1 MKFEKL
7 NEYKLKITLSNTELP
22 NSNGDLDSFM
32 SDPSLAR
39 KSILD
44 LINKA
49 EDEVDFHIG
58 NNKIRIDAKYLYNG
72 DFIFT
77 VTKLIPKKKELKK
90 AKPKK
95 IKTRDTTNCL
105 IYSFGDLEH
114 FFNLCKFLKLHKINN
129 LSNFCKTTEIYK
141 FKSKYYLM
149 FNEINDK
156 YNNIGKLYSCLTEFG
171 NFVSIQDLM
180 IVMIKERGE
189 LIFKNNAIEICQ
201 RNFK

>member
-7 NEYKLKITLSNTELP
+7 NEYKLKITLSNKELP

-49 EDEVDFHIG
+49 EDEVGFHVG
-58 NNKIRIDAKYLYNG
+58 DNKIRIDAKYLYNG

-77 VTKLIPKKKELKK
+77 VTKLITKKKELKK

-95 IKTRDTTNCL
+95 ITPTDGTNCL
-105 IYSFGDLEH
+105 IYSFSDLEH
-114 FFNLCKFLKLHKINN
+114 FFNLCSFLKLHRINKLN
-129 LSNFCKTTEIYK
+129 NFCKTTEVYK
-141 FKSKYYLM
+141 FKNNYYLI
-149 FNEINDK
+149 FNDINDK
-156 YNNIGKLYSCLTEFG
+156 YKNIGKLYSSLTEFG
-171 NFVSIQDLM
+171 NFFSIQDLM
-180 IVMIKERGE
+180 IVMLKERGD

-201 RNFK
+201 NNF